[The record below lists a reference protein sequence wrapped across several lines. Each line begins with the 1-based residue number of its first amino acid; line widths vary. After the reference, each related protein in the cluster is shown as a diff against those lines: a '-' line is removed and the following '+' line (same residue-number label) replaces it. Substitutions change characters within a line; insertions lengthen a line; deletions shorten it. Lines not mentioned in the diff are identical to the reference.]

1 MKNDKRQKP
10 KAETAGFTLV
20 EIVAVLVL
28 LGILA
33 AVAVPKFFDLS
44 SDAEKKAAEAALM
57 EAQVRINAGYSKA
70 VYAGSTC
77 EAAVKKV
84 NTLALIGDAGT
95 NKIGK
100 FEFKLESGDEIAVA
114 PGTYVTLTA
123 TDSKRGY
130 EKLGQLFV
138 PTCDGQDTEGEK
150 PESGLTCPDV
160 AKPQDCASTTVT
172 CSSGTCDCT
181 CYCKA
186 DGSSECTCQSGG
198 GNGGTT
204 PDPNNP
210 SDNGSIGDKCDY
222 SPVFK
227 EDSLNYFISGCLNQ
241 DIPRYNLKY
250 KDGSVVRIGKYLY
263 VSVNSQPL
271 SKDVIEAIYNGT
283 GFESGFIMLDELNI
297 VIENSSGGWAPQPKT
312 GSITFYNGNWY
323 MYKIDY
329 ISADKPDNSNRW
341 VKLIR
346 KTIDNFDG
354 NEEAVGA
361 NHCEYDETGVVVCVK
376 SKYYN

>member
-1 MKNDKRQKP
+1 MKYDKLQKT
-10 KAETAGFTLV
+10 KAETAGFALV

-100 FEFKLESGDEIAVA
+100 FEFKLESGNEIAVE

-123 TDSKRGY
+123 TDSKREY

-138 PTCDGQDTEGEK
+138 PTCDEQDTEGEK

-160 AKPQDCASTTVT
+160 TKPQDCASTTVT
-172 CSSGTCDCT
+172 CSSGICDCI

-186 DGSSECTCQSGG
+186 DGSSECTCQGGG

-204 PDPNNP
+204 PDPDNP
-210 SDNGSIGDKCDY
+210 SDNGSIDDKCDY

-241 DIPRYNLKY
+241 DIPKYNLKY

-263 VSVNSQPL
+263 VSVNSQPFT
-271 SKDVIEAIYNGT
+271 KEVIEAIYNGT
-283 GFESGFIMLDELNI
+283 GSKSAFIVLDESNI
-297 VIENSSGGWAPQPKT
+297 VIDNGNGGWIPQPKA
-312 GSITFYNGNWY
+312 GSIVFYNGNWY
-323 MYKIDY
+323 MYKIDH
-329 ISADKPDNSNRW
+329 ISADKPDDSDRW

-354 NEEAVGA
+354 NKEAVGA
-361 NHCEYDETGVVVCVK
+361 NHCEYDEAGAVVCVK